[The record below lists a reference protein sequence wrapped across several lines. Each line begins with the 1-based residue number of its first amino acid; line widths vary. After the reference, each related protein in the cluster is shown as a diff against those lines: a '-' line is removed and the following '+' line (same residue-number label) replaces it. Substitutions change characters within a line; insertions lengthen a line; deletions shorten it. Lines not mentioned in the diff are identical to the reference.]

1 MSATDV
7 VIVGAGPNGL
17 SIASHLSALGVSRR
31 ILGDPMGTWRKQ
43 MPAGMYMR
51 SEPYGSDFAAPKPGF
66 SVADYC
72 RQYGLDYVDRLGP
85 LSMARFLDYSQ
96 WYIDRLVPDVENTMV
111 TSITATKTG
120 FEVLT
125 ETGER
130 IEARRVVIATG
141 IAPFS
146 KLPEELSTLPEH
158 LLTHTIEHHDL
169 NRFRGKVVAVVGS
182 GQSALETAALLH
194 ESGAEVHVVARRDQI
209 SWLTPNPKRVSQL
222 GRIRRPV
229 NKLCEGWHCAFWN
242 NPFAFRR
249 LPADMRKVKATSV
262 LGPAGAWWLKDRVVG
277 HVDLILGHRILGAAP
292 NGSGVRL
299 ELCGPTH
306 SELIAD
312 HVIAGTGFRVDITGL
327 SFIDPA
333 LQTRITKFAGSP
345 VLSRA
350 CETSVPGLFF
360 VGAPAAVSLG
370 PSMRF
375 VAGTHNMAA
384 QVARRLAR
392 TTRRRASQSAAQTS
406 EPSAVAGI

>member
-169 NRFRGKVVAVVGS
+169 NRFRSKVVAVVGS

-299 ELCGPTH
+299 EL
-306 SELIAD
+306 
-312 HVIAGTGFRVDITGL
+312 
-327 SFIDPA
+327 
-333 LQTRITKFAGSP
+333 
-345 VLSRA
+345 SRA
-350 CETSVPGLFF
+350 DPLRADRRPCDCGHRIPRGHHRAELHRPG
-360 VGAPAAVSLG
+360 AADAYHEV
-370 PSMRF
+370 
-375 VAGTHNMAA
+375 
-384 QVARRLAR
+384 RRLACAQPCVR
-392 TTRRRASQSAAQTS
+392 DERAGAVLRRRSCCCQPRPVNAVRGGHAQHGRSGGTSTRAHDASSRI
-406 EPSAVAGI
+406 AVGRANE